1 MSETDMTNEAKPN
14 CPHCG
19 SDLIPVDGEAYECGQ
34 PWCGNVNVMPLEFW
48 NRRLPEDA
56 LRAKLKIAIEAL
68 EECRRFCNEFD
79 YEPTYN
85 DIENIDKALA
95 KLKE

>member
-1 MSETDMTNEAKPN
+1 MKTDEAIKVDCN
-14 CPHCG
+14 RYHNGHC
-19 SDLIPVDGEAYECGQ
+19 STRACLIRGG
-34 PWCGNVNVMPLEFW
+34 W
-48 NRRLPEDA
+48 NQGDDYDKSLANATCDA
-56 LRAKLKIAIEAL
+56 HEIITLRDRIKIAIEAL

-95 KLKE
+95 KIRS